1 MSADVNRELVERFY
15 EEVVNERRLETIDEL
30 LSEDF
35 VHNGERRGR
44 DGQRR
49 TYEEFFTGFPDLRS
63 KVVEIFAA
71 GDAVAVH
78 RRWTGTHEGPFQG
91 IEPTGRRVEFESTA
105 ILKVRDGQ
113 ICEYRGV
120 VDLLGLMQQ
129 LGAAPPLSF

>member
-1 MSADVNRELVERFY
+1 MSADTNRALVERFY
-15 EEVVNERRLETIDEL
+15 EEVVNERRFETIDVL

-44 DGQRR
+44 DGQRQ
-49 TYEEFFTGFPDLRS
+49 TYEAFFAGFPDLRS
-63 KVVEIFAA
+63 EVVEILAA

-78 RRWTGTHEGPFQG
+78 RRWAGTHEGTFQG
-91 IEPTGRRVEFESTA
+91 VEPTGRRVEFESTA

-113 ICEYRGV
+113 ISEYRGV

>member
-1 MSADVNRELVERFY
+1 MSADTNRELVERFY

-44 DGQRR
+44 DGQRQ
-49 TYEEFFTGFPDLRS
+49 TYEAFFAGFPDLRS
-63 KVVEIFAA
+63 EVVEILAA

-78 RRWTGTHEGPFQG
+78 RRWAGTHEGPFQG
-91 IEPTGRRVEFESTA
+91 VEPTGRRVEFESTA

-113 ICEYRGV
+113 ISEYRGV

-129 LGAAPPLSF
+129 LGAAPPL